1 MWRIERN
8 RNKISNVVDNAK
20 IWTNLSH
27 PFRDYLIQI
36 SPPPPQKHA
45 MLNMRWTLKCTNCA
59 KRMTRPGECL

>member
-36 SPPPPQKHA
+36 SPPPPPPETCYVKYA
-45 MLNMRWTLKCTNCA
+45 MDFEVYQLCKKDDSSR
-59 KRMTRPGECL
+59 